1 MTGVRTMGV
10 TVYGDVLFLIN
21 FSMDFLVL
29 FCTAKILHIK
39 QKPVLLIISSVSGG
53 IYAVAAL
60 FIENNA
66 MSVICNILC
75 ALLMCF
81 IAFPRVRGFAFLKCA
96 ALFFGL
102 SLLTGGGITASYV
115 LLSKLGRGVNVNSDI
130 APLLS
135 DIPLGT
141 FCILGVL
148 SMILS
153 FITGK
158 IFNKQS
164 AKKEVAVTVT
174 GSHGQVTLRC
184 LSDSGSLLR
193 EPVSGTPVIITSPER
208 IKDCVD
214 ERLFDALSS
223 SDISKTADGLR
234 LIPAKS
240 IGGGRLLPGFL
251 PERVNIKGC
260 DRTAVIAVT
269 EDADFGGFD
278 GIVPAA
284 LCL

>member
-1 MTGVRTMGV
+1 MGI

-39 QKPVLLIISSVSGG
+39 QKPLLLVLSSALGAA
-53 IYAVAAL
+53 YAVAAL
-60 FIENNA
+60 FIENSA
-66 MSVICNILC
+66 LSVISSVLC

-96 ALFFGL
+96 VLFFGL

-130 APLLS
+130 APVLS

-141 FCILGVL
+141 FCILGVI
-148 SMILS
+148 SIILS
-153 FITGK
+153 FVTGK
-158 IFNKQS
+158 IFNRQS
-164 AKKEVAVTVT
+164 EKKEIAVVIA
-174 GSHGQVTLRC
+174 GKRGQVTLRC

-193 EPVSGTPVIITSPER
+193 EPVSGAPVIITSLDK

-214 ERLFDALSS
+214 ETLFEALS
-223 SDISKTADGLR
+223 DPDMSKTADGLR
-234 LIPAKS
+234 IIPAKS
-240 IGGGRLLPGFL
+240 IGGGKLLSGFL
-251 PERVNIKGC
+251 PTRISIKGC
-260 DRTAVIAVT
+260 DKRAVVAVT
-269 EDADFGGFD
+269 AGADFGGFD

-284 LCL
+284 LCG

>member
-1 MTGVRTMGV
+1 MGV

-39 QKPVLLIISSVSGG
+39 QKPVLLIISSVLGG
-53 IYAVAAL
+53 VYAVAAL
-60 FIENNA
+60 FIENNVL
-66 MSVICNILC
+66 SVICNILC

-81 IAFPRVRGFAFLKCA
+81 IAFPRLRGFAFLKCA

-115 LLSKLGRGVNVNSDI
+115 LLSKLGRGVSVNSDLS
-130 APLLS
+130 PVLS

-141 FCILGVL
+141 FCVLGVV
-148 SMILS
+148 SVVLS
-153 FITGK
+153 FVTGK

-164 AKKEVAVTVT
+164 EKKEVSVVIS
-174 GSHGQVTLRC
+174 GKNGQVTLRC
-184 LSDSGSLLR
+184 LSDSGSFLR
-193 EPVSGTPVIITSPER
+193 EPLSGTPVIITSPDK
-208 IKDCVD
+208 IKPCVD
-214 ERLFDALSS
+214 GQLFEALTCT
-223 SDISKTADGLR
+223 DMSKTADGLR

-240 IGGGRLLPGFL
+240 IGGGRLLSGFL

-260 DRTAVIAVT
+260 DRAAVIAVMP
-269 EDADFGGFD
+269 DPDFGGFD

-284 LCL
+284 LCG

>member
-1 MTGVRTMGV
+1 MGI

-29 FCTAKILHIK
+29 FCTSKILHIK
-39 QKPVLLIISSVSGG
+39 QKPLLLILSSVLGG

-60 FIENNA
+60 FIEN
-66 MSVICNILC
+66 SVLSVVCSVLC

-81 IAFPRVRGFAFLKCA
+81 IAFPRIRGFTFLKCA

-102 SLLTGGGITASYV
+102 SLLTGGGITASYM
-115 LLSKLGRGVNVNSDI
+115 LLSRLGRGVNVRADI
-130 APLLS
+130 APVLS
-135 DIPLGT
+135 DISLGT
-141 FCILGVL
+141 FCILGAA

-158 IFNKQS
+158 IFNRQSIKKQIS
-164 AKKEVAVTVT
+164 VTVY
-174 GSHGQVTLRC
+174 GKNGQATLTC

-193 EPVSGTPVIITSPER
+193 EPVSGAPVIVTSPDR
-208 IKDCVD
+208 IKPCVD
-214 ERLFDALSS
+214 ERLFEALCST
-223 SDISKTADGLR
+223 DMSKTAEGLR

-240 IGGGRLLPGFL
+240 INGDKLLPGFL
-251 PERVNIKGC
+251 PERVCIKNC
-260 DRTAVIAVT
+260 DRRAVIAVVT
-269 EDADFGGFD
+269 ETDFGGFD